1 MNLPVDRPTRL
12 EITEARTFYFGQGKV
27 NVLFE
32 TEPVACGLFT
42 LEPNGVGSLD
52 VHERAVELLWV
63 LKGAMEYKAGDETFL
78 VAAGSGLAIPPKLA
92 HTVRNAGEGEAQV
105 LWMFVPNDH

>member
-1 MNLPVDRPTRL
+1 MNYPIDRPIKL
-12 EITEARTFYFGQGKV
+12 EISEAKTFTFGQGRV

-32 TEPVACGLFT
+32 SEPVACGLFT
-42 LEPNGVGSLD
+42 LEPNGVGSVD
-52 VHERAVELLWV
+52 VHDRAVELLWV
-63 LKGAMEYKAGDETFL
+63 LKGAMEYTAGGETFL
-78 VAAGSGLAIPPKLA
+78 VEAGSGMAIPPKLA